1 MGCLIFRKEELLER
15 FIYSFGWFIC
25 SKSCLRNPKES
36 FSQSVQK
43 PQNSYQ
49 EDSLTSETLKENFFS
64 LNPSSSTQLTAKESF
79 YSDEIINIDVD
90 NLPTNV
96 NDDIYDI
103 FLFCTMFIVKI
114 AYIIKRYIVLFS
126 DILQCVLDS
135 IENIPKTPKQVHCI
149 NQNKKK

>member
-1 MGCLIFRKEELLER
+1 MLNTTPAEDDLLEFLTPEASGMPNIPEGGAIGDS
-15 FIYSFGWFIC
+15 FIHSDDSFALT
-25 SKSCLRNPKES
+25 KSCLRNPKEL

-79 YSDEIINIDVD
+79 YSDEIINIDVE

-96 NDDIYDI
+96 NDDI
-103 FLFCTMFIVKI
+103 
-114 AYIIKRYIVLFS
+114 
-126 DILQCVLDS
+126 
-135 IENIPKTPKQVHCI
+135 
-149 NQNKKK
+149 